1 MNFLLDLAI
10 VALLALHTLV
20 SYVDRLYSEMG
31 RFLSRDFQENIDVW
45 EEQVEP
51 RLGFSRSRAAQS
63 AALLVPLSLAAL
75 VLLFGEVAL
84 DAWRHGEPMREGLA
98 ELILA
103 IVLATLIFRGF
114 LPQMLFTRTRGQ
126 WIVRLTGLLRVLF
139 WLVSPVTL
147 ALAFLLSIA
156 ALAETGEPPE
166 AEHPSEAVEALIEA
180 GKDEGIL
187 DESDRALVRSAVE
200 FGDKIVREVMTP
212 RPSVFAVPASMTL
225 AELAAQLR
233 VHAYSRVP
241 VYGAS
246 LDEVVGIAFLHD
258 LLHLEPQG
266 TASMTVGAIARPAMF
281 TPETKNLQS
290 LLGEMQHAK
299 QHMAIVIDEYGGVS
313 GLITIEDI
321 VEEIVG
327 AISDE
332 HETAGADETVQRE
345 PDGAVVVAGRYELA
359 DLERL
364 FADTGLLNLPPSS
377 NATTVGG
384 LLSEE
389 AGHIPLPGESIL
401 VDGLRFEVLAASA
414 RRVDRVRVRPVAP

>member
-1 MNFLLDLAI
+1 MNLLLDLAI
-10 VALLALHTLV
+10 AGLLALHTLV

-75 VLLFGEVAL
+75 VLLFGELAL
-84 DAWRHGEPMREGLA
+84 AAWHHGEPMREGLA

-156 ALAETGEPPE
+156 ALAETGAPPE
-166 AEHPSEAVEALIEA
+166 VEHPSEAVEALIEA

-212 RPSVFAVPASMTL
+212 RPSVFAVAASMTL
-225 AELAAQLR
+225 AEFAAQLR

-258 LLHLEPQG
+258 LLHLAPQDAG
-266 TASMTVGAIARPAMF
+266 STTVGAIARPAMF

-332 HETAGADETVQRE
+332 HETAGADEAVQRE

-364 FADTGLLNLPPSS
+364 FVDIGPLNLPESS

-389 AGHIPLPGESIL
+389 AGHIPLPGESIQ
-401 VDGLRFEVLAASA
+401 VSGLRFEVLAASA